1 MTEAAGAGPRA
12 SGAEVTA
19 PVGGAKAKAGRP
31 TMNDVARAAGVSQ
44 STVSFVL
51 NDRRD
56 IPVAA
61 ETRERILEAARSL
74 GYRLN
79 RRAQELRLNRSTT
92 LGVVS
97 YGVASH
103 PFAGALLAGMQSAAR
118 AAGHVC
124 MVIDVEGHDGDE
136 AVADLLDR
144 GVTGI
149 VHASAGTGPV
159 TVNRALG
166 ETRELFVGCWP
177 ESGGTG
183 EGTVLPDDRE
193 GGRRAAAHLLD
204 LGHRDIA
211 FLGGPVHDFAAG
223 EREAGLD
230 DALRA
235 ASVDLTR
242 VVRRHGDYGSRS
254 GYRIANELFD
264 AGRPTALICG
274 NDQMALGAL
283 LALHERG
290 LRVPD
295 DVSLVGYDDQEALAD
310 AIHPALTTVRLP
322 HREMGLR
329 AAELLMKDPAGTP
342 HAEMVDCPLVVREST
357 ARPR

>member
-1 MTEAAGAGPRA
+1 
-12 SGAEVTA
+12 
-19 PVGGAKAKAGRP
+19 
-31 TMNDVARAAGVSQ
+31 
-44 STVSFVL
+44 
-51 NDRRD
+51 
-56 IPVAA
+56 
-61 ETRERILEAARSL
+61 
-74 GYRLN
+74 
-79 RRAQELRLNRSTT
+79 
-92 LGVVS
+92 
-97 YGVASH
+97 
-103 PFAGALLAGMQSAAR
+103 MQTAAR

-124 MVIDVEGHDGDE
+124 MVIDVDGYDGDE

-159 TVNRALG
+159 TVNRQLG
-166 ETRELFVGCWP
+166 EARELFVGCWP
-177 ESGGTG
+177 RVGGAG

-211 FLGGPVHDFAAG
+211 FLGGPADDFAAG

-235 ASVDLTR
+235 ASADPAR
-242 VVRRHGDYGSRS
+242 VVRRNGDYGSRS
-254 GYRIANELFD
+254 GYRITNELFD
-264 AGRPTALICG
+264 TGRPTALVCG

-295 DVSLVGYDDQEALAD
+295 DVSIVGYDDQEALAD
-310 AIHPALTTVRLP
+310 AIHPTLTTVRLP

-329 AAELLMKDPAGTP
+329 AAELLVKPPSDTP
-342 HAEMVDCPLVVREST
+342 HEELVDCPLVVREST
-357 ARPR
+357 GAPINTY